1 MDAGAS
7 SRLRIVVC
15 SAAYLGDV
23 APYIPVASRLAERG
37 HDVTFLAPEG
47 YRSILEGQPFSYAP
61 YPLDFS
67 SSGMHADP
75 RHERLMRHPYRNS
88 AQLGRYWMGKGFAD
102 DPETAQQ
109 SLVDAFDG
117 ADVVVTHPT
126 FGSASIPVAKAM
138 GIPVAVGHLFPM
150 MIPTRQWGPPL
161 GPRNPD
167 LGPIV
172 NRALWRAMVVGSG
185 PLFRDREVNRFRRG
199 LGLPPLRGNAGWA
212 WRDADTTVVLVSR
225 HYFGEGAEDWDPV
238 TWGGFSWWDGGGV
251 VAEDVDAFVGD
262 GDDPPVLVTLGTSAA
277 SGAGEHFAR
286 IAADLDR
293 LGVRSLLLVGDAKNL
308 ARLGDRPGACTFAP
322 LPPLLPRCRVAVISG
337 ALGGLAAA
345 LRAGVPIVVVPQL
358 FDQIWHGR
366 RVEELGVGI
375 HARRPSHVGAAVG
388 RILDDPSYAERAAAF
403 AAEVAGED
411 GAGVLADAAEALAIR
426 P

>member
-1 MDAGAS
+1 MG
-7 SRLRIVVC
+7 RFVVC

-23 APYIPVASRLAERG
+23 APFIPVAERLADRG

-47 YRSILEGQPFSYAP
+47 YRGILEGRAFTYAP
-61 YPLDFS
+61 YALDFS
-67 SSGMHADP
+67 ASGMHADP

-102 DPETAQQ
+102 DPEAAQQ

-138 GIPVAVGHLFPM
+138 GVPVAVGHLFPM

-161 GPRNPD
+161 GPTNPH
-167 LGPIV
+167 LGSFA
-172 NRALWRAMVVGSG
+172 NRLAWQAMVAGSA

-199 LGLPPLRGNAGWA
+199 LGLEPMRGNAGWA
-212 WRDADTTVVLVSR
+212 WRDADATVLLVSR
-225 HYFGEGAEDWDPV
+225 HYFGGGADDWPPV
-238 TWGGFSWWDGGGV
+238 TWGGFSWWDGGGTIE
-251 VAEDVDAFVGD
+251 ADVDAFVGD
-262 GDDPPVLVTLGTSAA
+262 GSDPPVLVTLGTSAA
-277 SGAGEHFAR
+277 SGAGEQFAR
-286 IAADLDR
+286 IAGDLDR
-293 LGVRSLLLVGDAKNL
+293 LGLRSLLLVGDAKNL
-308 ARLGDRPGACTFAP
+308 EPLRRRPGAFAFAP
-322 LPPLLPRCRVAVISG
+322 MAPLLPRCRVAVISG

-366 RVEELGVGI
+366 RVQDLGLGF
-375 HARRPSHVGAAVG
+375 HVRKAKDVAAAVA
-388 RILDDPSYAERAAAF
+388 RILADPAYAERSAAF
-403 AAEVAGED
+403 AARLADED
-411 GAGVLADAAEALAIR
+411 GAAVLADAAESLAR